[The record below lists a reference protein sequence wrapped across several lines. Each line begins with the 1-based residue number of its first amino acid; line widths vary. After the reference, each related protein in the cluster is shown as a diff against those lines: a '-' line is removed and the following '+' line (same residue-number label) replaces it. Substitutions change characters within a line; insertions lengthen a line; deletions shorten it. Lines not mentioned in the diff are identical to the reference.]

1 MSSSALNSHAD
12 LFVVN
17 VSLGAQPDSGFLR
30 DFSSILVV
38 DKLANSTL
46 NGRSDAVGIGDHSTK
61 YITFSE
67 TEVDTLT
74 TANTDFGVAA
84 KRILKTIFAAKQ
96 HPSTVTFLAVD
107 FAGTDTLAEQ
117 PANLLAAGKD
127 YYWVVPTT
135 TDEADPNDQFDIP
148 LVVSAFST
156 SAIIM
161 AGLSTQP
168 SVDADINDIVAL
180 STGQKERLYLTYN
193 SNTASSDLSVG
204 ADFAEICA
212 IYASVDYDNFAPS
225 GNLSLTATSATTIT
239 SATAKTFMRNNNIN
253 FAGPISG
260 AASYVDAGVMFNGRP
275 IYQVIFGDVIENRV
289 QVDIMRV
296 KADLS
301 ARVPPEK
308 LPMNRTGQALV
319 LARLDGRMQSYQ
331 RAGHT
336 LTAEEADA
344 RGLVPPHVKAKTITA
359 DDIAARQLVFNILQY
374 HLDDA
379 RKITVNVNVV

>member
-1 MSSSALNSHAD
+1 MSSPALNSHAD

-38 DKLANSTL
+38 DKLADSPLT
-46 NGRSDAVGIGDHSTK
+46 GRSDAVGIGGHSTK

-67 TEVDTLT
+67 AEVATLT

-84 KRILKTIFAAKQ
+84 KRILKTIFAANI

-107 FAGTDTLAEQ
+107 FDGTDTLAEK

-135 TDEADPNDQFDIP
+135 TNEADSNDQFDIP
-148 LVVSAFST
+148 LVVSAFAT

-180 STGQKERLYLTYN
+180 STAQKERLYLTYN
-193 SNTASSDLSVG
+193 SNIASSDLSVG
-204 ADFAEICA
+204 VDFAEICA
-212 IYASVDYDNFAPS
+212 IYASVDYDNNAPG
-225 GNLSLTATSATTIT
+225 GNLSLTASNATTIT
-239 SATAKTFMRNNNIN
+239 SATAKTFMRDNNIN
-253 FAGPISG
+253 YAGPISG
-260 AASYVDAGVMFNGRP
+260 AASYVDAGVTFNGRP

-289 QVDIMRV
+289 QVDIMQV
-296 KADLS
+296 KAGL
-301 ARVPPEK
+301 AGRVPPEK
-308 LPMNRTGQALV
+308 LPMTRTGQALV
-319 LARLDGRMQSYQ
+319 LAGLDARIQGFQ
-331 RAGHT
+331 RAGHI
-336 LTAEEADA
+336 LDRQEADD
-344 RGLVPPHVKAKTITA
+344 RGLTLPYVRGETITTA
-359 DDIAARQLVFNILQY
+359 DITNRQLRFSILQY

-379 RKITVNVNVV
+379 RKITVNINVV